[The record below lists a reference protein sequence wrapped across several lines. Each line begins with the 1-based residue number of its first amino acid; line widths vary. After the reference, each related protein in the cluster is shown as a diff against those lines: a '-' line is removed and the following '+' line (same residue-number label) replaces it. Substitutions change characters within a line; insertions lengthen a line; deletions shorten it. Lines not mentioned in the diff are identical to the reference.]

1 MKKVLIVVLGISFCF
16 LFLITSFEYFLRA
29 IPNDFNT
36 KQFFLNKNRD
46 NIQVLI
52 LGSSHA
58 FVGINPNELDQKAFN
73 LAYSSQTLDLDEKLF
88 NRYKNE
94 LPQLKTVIIPVSYFS
109 YVLAL
114 EDGTSNYKIKDY
126 NIYYG
131 LFSHTFQLKNQF
143 EIFFQS
149 IDKNLIDL
157 KRFNK
162 SFNGKITIDST
173 GFINKRYIK
182 PNLDWEE
189 SAIHA
194 TNSHSKN
201 MNENLT
207 QKRIIQNQKSLEN
220 IIAWCQKNQVQVI
233 LVSSPTTDAY
243 VQKLDMEQ
251 FDHWRKTTKYITDK
265 YSNVIWL
272 NFLENNQSFTKDDF
286 QNADHLSEKGAA
298 KMTRLINQY
307 L

>member
-94 LPQLKTVIIPVSYFS
+94 LPQLKNVIIPVSYFS

-114 EDGTSNYKIKDY
+114 EDGNAANKIKNY
-126 NIYYG
+126 NVYYH
-131 LFSHTFQLKNQF
+131 LYSHTFRLNNQF
-143 EIFFQS
+143 EVFHQPLMSNFSDFKDFRSNPTFQ
-149 IDKNLIDL
+149 L
-157 KRFNK
+157 
-162 SFNGKITIDST
+162 TVDST
-173 GFINKRYIK
+173 GYINKRYIK

-207 QKRIIQNQKSLEN
+207 QKRIIQNQKSLKN
-220 IIAWCQKNQVQVI
+220 IISWCNDHQVKVI
-233 LVSSPTTDAY
+233 LVSTPTTDVY
-243 VQKLDMEQ
+243 IQNLDSLQ
-251 FDHWRKTTKYITDK
+251 YNHWRETTAFISKK

-272 NFLENNQSFTKDDF
+272 NYLDHNNFFTSDDF